1 MELSVIIPCFN
12 AEDAIATQ
20 LEALANQHW
29 SKPWEVIVSD
39 NGSIDKSMEIVKS
52 YKDRLPNLRIVDSS
66 ARRRQSYA
74 LNIGARFSAGKFLAF
89 CDADDEVAPGW
100 VAVMGEALSQ
110 YDVVHGQM
118 CFDKFNSPEQ
128 AEPLSRLWKDGLYR
142 EQFLPHA
149 GAGNLGVKRSVHEA
163 IGGFDESLPRFADGD
178 YSWRL
183 QLAGYKLHYEP
194 KAIYQY
200 RIGRVNLS
208 LPYLFRRGWTAP
220 AADYWTYKK
229 YRSIGITKDMILPRH
244 RTFKHSLTS
253 WLRLLRNVPSAC
265 VKGGETRMAWLQD
278 FVMQTGEVF
287 GQFLGRLTNPC
298 KPLSPV
304 KKVLDRIPFISAVL
318 YMFQS
323 AIDLLDVAF

>member
-12 AEDAIATQ
+12 AEATIAVQ

-39 NGSIDKSMEIVKS
+39 NGSTDKSMEIVKS

-66 ARRRQSYA
+66 LRRRQSYA
-74 LNIGARFSAGKFLAF
+74 LNVAARAAAGTFLAF

-100 VAVMGEALSQ
+100 VAVLGEALPH
-110 YDVVHGQM
+110 YDVVYGQM
-118 CFDKFNSPEQ
+118 CYDKFNSPQQ
-128 AEPLSRLWKDGLYR
+128 AEFFSRRRKDGLYR

-149 GAGNLGVKRSVHEA
+149 GGANLGIKRLVHEA

-183 QLAGYKLHYEP
+183 QLEGYKLHYEP
-194 KAIYQY
+194 KAMYQY
-200 RIGRVNLS
+200 RGNRVNLS

-229 YRSIGITKDMILPRH
+229 YRSIGVTKDMILPRH
-244 RTFKHSLTS
+244 RTLKRSFVA
-253 WLRLLRNVPSAC
+253 WLRLLRNMPYAC
-265 VKGGETRMAWLQD
+265 LKAGGEERIAWIRD

-298 KPLSPV
+298 KPYSPEKILV
-304 KKVLDRIPFISAVL
+304 KIPFNRHGNPGSN
-318 YMFQS
+318 Y
-323 AIDLLDVAF
+323 